1 MKKAYGPP
9 QTKLKYGEE
18 PRIIASVF
26 TRYGKGGTPEH
37 VTYLCPNYPEIYAR
51 DVARGYRPMLDLSG
65 SDDLN

>member
-26 TRYGKGGTPEH
+26 TRHGKGGTPEH
-37 VTYLCPNYPEIYAR
+37 VTYLCPNYAEVYAR
-51 DVARGYRPMLDLSG
+51 DIARGYRGFMDMG
-65 SDDLN
+65 DAE